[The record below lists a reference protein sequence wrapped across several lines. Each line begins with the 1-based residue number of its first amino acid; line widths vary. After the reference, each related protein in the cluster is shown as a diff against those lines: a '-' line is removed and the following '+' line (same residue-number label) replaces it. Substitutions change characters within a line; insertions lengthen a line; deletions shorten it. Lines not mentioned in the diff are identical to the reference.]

1 MNPSKI
7 NPTFLSRKHKEINQ
21 TNHTFSSFSMNWLV
35 WNKWNHMKVHQ
46 KKKKKV
52 SLRKQKRT
60 IWSNTKVWVK
70 EQTLTH
76 LPWAKAI
83 AEQSVRIGFC
93 WGIFRVETANSFLLK
108 TACTWKSLVAIRD
121 IYIYIYIIGEST
133 CIWATT
139 FSIAPKFSMK
149 LQTYHNKLKNEHG
162 HKSKSV
168 IRDKAVCHAWW
179 SKLN

>member
-1 MNPSKI
+1 
-7 NPTFLSRKHKEINQ
+7 
-21 TNHTFSSFSMNWLV
+21 
-35 WNKWNHMKVHQ
+35 MKVHL
-46 KKKKKV
+46 KNRV
-52 SLRKQKRT
+52 SLRKQKQT
-60 IWSNTKVWVK
+60 IWSKTKVWVK

-83 AEQSVRIGFC
+83 AKVSVRIGFC
-93 WGIFRVETANSFLLK
+93 WGIFRVETANSFLFK
-108 TACTWKSLVAIRD
+108 TACTWKSLVAIR
-121 IYIYIYIIGEST
+121 YIYIIGEST
-133 CIWATT
+133 KVWATT

-149 LQTYHNKLKNEHG
+149 LQTYHIKLKNERG